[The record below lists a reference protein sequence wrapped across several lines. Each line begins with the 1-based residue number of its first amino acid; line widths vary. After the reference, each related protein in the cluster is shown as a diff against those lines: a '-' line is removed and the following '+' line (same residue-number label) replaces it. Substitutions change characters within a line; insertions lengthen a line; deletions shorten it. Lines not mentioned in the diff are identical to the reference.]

1 MQTSVHF
8 ILYVADQEISTKFY
22 ENVLAMRPTLNVPGM
37 TEFRL
42 NNGTVLGLMPVDGIR
57 KLLGDKLP
65 DPSKAAGIPRSEVY
79 LLVDDPARYH
89 ERALDYG
96 ATELSALSPRNWG
109 HEAAYSSDPDGHVL
123 AFAKEIEGTDG

>member
-1 MQTSVHF
+1 MPIHAHI
-8 ILYVADQEISTKFY
+8 ILYVADQETSTKFY
-22 ENVLAMRPTLNVPGM
+22 ENVLAMRPTLHVPGM

-42 NNGTVLGLMPVDGIR
+42 NNGAVLGLMPVEGIR

-65 DPSKAAGIPRSEVY
+65 DPAKAAGIPRSEVY
-79 LLVDDPARYH
+79 LLVDDPVRYH
-89 ERALDYG
+89 KRALSHG

-123 AFAKEIEGTDG
+123 AFAKEIKGTDR